1 MCGEARGVRRGRGS
15 SGDRMNIPSQWLALA
30 LSCFALNGCVRVHSD
45 APFGGSAGGGDA
57 GRGGSGRGGTGGVA
71 GINPTAGRGGT
82 SVVPSRGGSGAV
94 GGRGGRGGT
103 GGTSGSAGS
112 AGSDDPIDAV
122 CERQAQGTAGL
133 TQLGNQCFACLCDMK
148 PTETISCNRSCWRL
162 LDCVIGSGC
171 NTSDTTCIQS
181 ACVAPVGGMA
191 AYLAAAQLAVDVPIL
206 GCRAQC
212 FAPPDDMDAGP

>member
-1 MCGEARGVRRGRGS
+1 
-15 SGDRMNIPSQWLALA
+15 MNIPSQLLALA

-45 APFGGSAGGGDA
+45 DPFGGGSAGRGDA
-57 GRGGSGRGGTGGVA
+57 GSSGSGRGGTGGAA
-71 GINPTAGRGGT
+71 GANPLAGGGGT

-103 GGTSGSAGS
+103 GGISGSAGTILP
-112 AGSDDPIDAV
+112 DEPIDAV
-122 CERQAQGTAGL
+122 CERQAQRNAGF

-148 PTETISCNRSCWRL
+148 PKETISCDRSCWRL

-171 NTSDTTCIQS
+171 NTSDTTCIQA
-181 ACVAPVGGMA
+181 ACVEPLGGMA

-206 GCRAQC
+206 GCRPQC